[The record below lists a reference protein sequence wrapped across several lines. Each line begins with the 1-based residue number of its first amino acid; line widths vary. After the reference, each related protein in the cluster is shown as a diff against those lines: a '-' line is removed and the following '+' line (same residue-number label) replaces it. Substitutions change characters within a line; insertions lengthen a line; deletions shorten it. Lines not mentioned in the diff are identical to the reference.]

1 VAIPILEEVN
11 ILRELLRRLTSLL
24 TALMLVVSLAAC
36 ATTPR
41 DETIR
46 VKCPACGYEFDAPA
60 GD

>member
-1 VAIPILEEVN
+1 MPTPEEVSTMRGM
-11 ILRELLRRLTSLL
+11 LKRLTSLL

-41 DETIR
+41 EESVR

-60 GD
+60 GN

>member
-1 VAIPILEEVN
+1 MVIPTSKEVKKM
-11 ILRELLRRLTSLL
+11 RELLKRLTSMA
-24 TALMLVVSLAAC
+24 TALLLVVSLAAC

-41 DETIR
+41 DETVR

>member
-1 VAIPILEEVN
+1 M
-11 ILRELLRRLTSLL
+11 RGLLKRLTSLL
-24 TALMLVVSLAAC
+24 TALMLIVSLAAC

-41 DETIR
+41 DETVR